1 MEHAQDLL
9 KQKDALENEIREL
22 ELDLRSHGVTKTEA
36 LVDSEGFPRSDVDIG
51 TVREIRRSLVYKQN
65 DLKELMRQ
73 IEHSL
78 AVLHKDASQD
88 KGEMDLKAETPTLQR
103 PFARVG
109 KVALNSP
116 ASDAGL
122 AVGDMI
128 VTYGL
133 VNERNHDN
141 LRQLVTETAENVL
154 KPIEVLVSRV
164 INGQPQTKT
173 LVLTPR
179 RDWGGDGVLGCYIVP
194 L

>member
-36 LVDSEGFPRSDVDIG
+36 LVDNEGFPRSDVDIG
-51 TVREIRRSLVYKQN
+51 TIREIRRWLVYKQN

-78 AVLHKDASQD
+78 AVLHKDTSQD
-88 KGEMDLKAETPTLQR
+88 KGDMDLEVETPTLQR

-109 KVALNSP
+109 KVAPNSP
-116 ASDAGL
+116 ASYAGL

-128 VTYGL
+128 VTYGS

-141 LRQLVTETAENVL
+141 LRQLVTETTDKVL
-154 KPIEVLVSRV
+154 KPIEVLVNRV
-164 INGQPQTKT
+164 INGQPRAKT